1 MEKTQQINQ
10 LPPEGLSRWRQIKPF
25 VNLSQECWRIKGLAG
40 TAPQPIRVGIRCTF
54 YQNSE
59 VLKFLADPINY
70 RAPQNDKTPS
80 SLKTGG

>member
-1 MEKTQQINQ
+1 MQKTHVINQ
-10 LPPEGLSRWRQIKPF
+10 LPPEGLSRWKQVKSL
-25 VNLSQECWRIKGLAG
+25 VNLSQEAWRIKGLAG

-59 VLKFLADPINY
+59 VLRFLADPINY
-70 RAPQNDKTPS
+70 KAPPNNKTPS